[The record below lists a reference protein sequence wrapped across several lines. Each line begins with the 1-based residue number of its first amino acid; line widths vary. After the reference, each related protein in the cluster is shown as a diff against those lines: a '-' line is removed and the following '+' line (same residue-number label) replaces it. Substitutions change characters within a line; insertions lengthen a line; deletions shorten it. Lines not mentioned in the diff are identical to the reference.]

1 MWQGGELKGRIQ
13 DAKRTLAQ
21 SMPIVIEFTTICRK
35 VLFFFSCLN
44 FRGKCQGQL
53 KILTMRVLGNLD
65 SNGTATQLLQ
75 LQQALFW

>member
-13 DAKRTLAQ
+13 DTKRTLAQ
-21 SMPIVIEFTTICRK
+21 SMPVVIEFTTICMK

-53 KILTMRVLGNLD
+53 KILTARVLGSLD
-65 SNGTATQLLQ
+65 
-75 LQQALFW
+75 

>member
-21 SMPIVIEFTTICRK
+21 SIPIAIEKPNNLQK

-53 KILTMRVLGNLD
+53 KILTVRVLGNLD

-75 LQQALFW
+75 LQQALCW